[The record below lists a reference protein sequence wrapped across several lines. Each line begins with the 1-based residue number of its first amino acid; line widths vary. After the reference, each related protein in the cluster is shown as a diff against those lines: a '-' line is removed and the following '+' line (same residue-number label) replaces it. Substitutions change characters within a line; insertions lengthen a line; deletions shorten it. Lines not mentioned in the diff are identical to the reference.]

1 MANCAHAEVRAF
13 AGAGKTYQ
21 LVRAVRRAIQ
31 RGMRMLVI
39 ANTNDQVRDI
49 ARRLA
54 DPRLNI
60 VHLAADGEQI
70 LNPAPGLISTHD
82 SSRLAGARCV
92 VCTVYQ
98 AGKAAQ
104 GRPAEIGVFDV
115 GFVDEAYQVR
125 TSTEALWAL
134 RLAPRWA
141 FVGDP
146 GQLEVFTTLEQSPSS
161 VMTIRWPRSSTRLAR
176 KEPIWESSFS
186 IGRGDC
192 RLPAWHRGRHFMVNR
207 SGQSRRPRIDRSS
220 WRPRPQYVGSRGVRV
235 RAFTS
240 SRLRLGLLGAAR

>member
-1 MANCAHAEVRAF
+1 
-13 AGAGKTYQ
+13 
-21 LVRAVRRAIQ
+21 
-31 RGMRMLVI
+31 MRMLVI

-176 KEPIWESSFS
+176 KEPIWAHFRLDVA
-186 IGRGDC
+186 IAGCRRGTADVT
-192 RLPAWHRGRHFMVNR
+192 LW
-207 SGQSRRPRIDRSS
+207 STDR
-220 WRPRPQYVGSRGVRV
+220 GSRAGLGSTDHLGDHARSTWA
-235 RAFTS
+235 RAECECVHSTS